1 MNDAVMLE
9 ADTQAAAQPAQTTP
23 NRSSA
28 LDYDVWLD
36 VILLVARHYRL
47 ECSAQT
53 VRLAVQWTEGTM
65 VEDVVRQMARQAG
78 LNCMITDFSATTLM
92 QRQMP
97 LVVQLDDGQVGVLQ
111 TVGDDDDLG
120 ITYSGDAGLQS
131 RITRQDLLEHAS
143 KILILRPLRAV
154 RDARVDAYIKSYQKD
169 WFKNIVLRDVR
180 PYGYVML
187 ASLVTSVLG
196 LAGVLFSMQVYDR
209 VIPAESLPTL
219 YVLFGGVLL
228 ALLFDF
234 IMRMTRVRITDMLGK
249 RADMRVSDLVFGHAL
264 RLRNSARPKSTGSF
278 ISQLKELEQVRE
290 LITSSTA
297 TALADLPFF
306 LLFLVIFWFIAGPL
320 VAVPMVAVLFM
331 VIPGLLS
338 QKKLARMANESMR
351 ESSLRSAMLVET
363 VQGLDDIKALQAEQ
377 RFQQQWNHYN
387 ASCADANL
395 HLRLLT
401 NRLINWSNTVQG
413 SVFALVIVF
422 GAPLVMA
429 SDMTTGSLVA
439 ASILS
444 SRMMA
449 PMSQLTQVLTRWQQA
464 KVALKSLNNIME
476 LPVDHAEGSKRVHLP
491 VVRGDY
497 VLAQAAFQYTD
508 DAPTPALWVADLKI
522 KPGERI
528 AILGR
533 NGAGK
538 STLLQALAG
547 MLDLKAGAIS
557 LDGVALAHID
567 PADVRRD
574 LGLLTQNSRLFHGT
588 LRDNLIMG
596 APHATDAEILHALSV
611 TGAAEFVGKFADGM
625 DHLILEGGLGLSG
638 GQRQSLLLSRLIIR
652 QPHIVLLDEPTASL
666 DEATERNLIQNLD
679 TWAAHRTLIIATH
692 RMSVLSL
699 VNRIIVVDNGKI
711 VVDDTKE
718 NAIARLSKPQK
729 APQ

>member
-1 MNDAVMLE
+1 MNDAVKLE
-9 ADTQAAAQPAQTTP
+9 DDLQEAAHEPLKPSAD
-23 NRSSA
+23 

-36 VILLVARHYRL
+36 AILRVARHYRL
-47 ECSAQT
+47 ECSAQS
-53 VRLAVQWTEGTM
+53 VRLAVQWTDGVT
-65 VEDVVRQMARQAG
+65 VEEVVRQMARQAG
-78 LNCMITDFSATTLM
+78 LSCVMADFTSSTLM

-97 LVVQLDDGQVGVLQ
+97 LVLQFDDGQVGVLQ
-111 TVGDDDDLG
+111 TLGDGDDVG
-120 ITYSGDAGLQS
+120 IAYSGDGGLQS
-131 RITRQDLLEHAS
+131 RISRQELIDHAR
-143 KILILRPLRAV
+143 KTLILRPMRAV
-154 RDARVDAYIKSYQKD
+154 RDARVDDYIKSYEKN
-169 WFKNIVLRDVR
+169 WFTSIVLRDLR
-180 PYGYVML
+180 PYSYVML

-209 VIPAESLPTL
+209 VIPAESMPTL
-219 YVLFGGVLL
+219 YVLFGGVML

-234 IMRMTRVRITDMLGK
+234 IMRITRVRITDMLGK
-249 RADMRVSDLVFGHAL
+249 RADMRVSDLVFGHAI

-278 ISQLKELEQVRE
+278 ISQLKELEQVRD

-320 VAVPMVAVLFM
+320 VAVPLVAVVLM
-331 VIPGLLS
+331 VLPGLMS
-338 QKKLARMANESMR
+338 QKKLAHLANLSMR

-363 VQGLDDIKALQAEQ
+363 VQGLDDIKSLQAEQ
-377 RFQQQWNHYN
+377 RFQQQWNQYN

-395 HLRLLT
+395 RLRMLT
-401 NRLINWSNTVQG
+401 NSLMSWSNTVQG
-413 SVFALVIVF
+413 SVFAVVVVC
-422 GAPLVMA
+422 GAPMVMA

-464 KVALKSLNNIME
+464 KVALQSLNRIMA

-497 VLAQAAFQYTD
+497 VLNQAAFQYSED
-508 DAPTPALWVADLKI
+508 SSTPALVVADLKI

-528 AILGR
+528 AVLGR

-547 MLDLKAGAIS
+547 MMDLQAGSIS
-557 LDGVALAHID
+557 LDGVSLPHID

-574 LGLLTQNSRLFHGT
+574 VGLLTQNSRLFHGT

-596 APHATDAEILHALSV
+596 APHASDTEILHALAL
-611 TGAAEFVGKFADGM
+611 TGAADFVSKFAAGM

-666 DEATERNLIQNLD
+666 DEATERALIQNLD
-679 TWAAHRTLIIATH
+679 QWAAQRTLIIATH

-699 VNRIIVVDNGKI
+699 VNRIIVVDNGRI
-711 VVDDTKE
+711 VVDDSKE
-718 NAIARLSKPQK
+718 NAIARLSKP
-729 APQ
+729 ARAS

>member
-1 MNDAVMLE
+1 MNDAVKLE
-9 ADTQAAAQPAQTTP
+9 DDLQEAAHEPLRPSAD
-23 NRSSA
+23 

-36 VILLVARHYRL
+36 AILRVARHYRL
-47 ECSAQT
+47 ECSAQS
-53 VRLAVQWTEGTM
+53 VRLAVQWTDGVT
-65 VEDVVRQMARQAG
+65 VEEVVRQMARQAG
-78 LNCMITDFSATTLM
+78 LSCVMADFTSSTLM

-97 LVVQLDDGQVGVLQ
+97 LVLQFDDGQVGVLQ
-111 TVGDDDDLG
+111 TLGDGDDVG
-120 ITYSGDAGLQS
+120 IAYSGDGGLQS
-131 RITRQDLLEHAS
+131 RISRQELIDHAR
-143 KILILRPLRAV
+143 KTLILRPMRAV
-154 RDARVDAYIKSYQKD
+154 RDARVDDYIKSYEKN
-169 WFKNIVLRDVR
+169 WFTSIVLRDLR
-180 PYGYVML
+180 PYSYVML

-209 VIPAESLPTL
+209 VIPAESMPTL
-219 YVLFGGVLL
+219 YVLFGGVML

-234 IMRMTRVRITDMLGK
+234 IMRITRVRITDMLGK
-249 RADMRVSDLVFGHAL
+249 RADMRVSDLVFGHAI

-278 ISQLKELEQVRE
+278 ISQLKELEQVRD

-320 VAVPMVAVLFM
+320 VAVPLVAVVLM
-331 VIPGLLS
+331 VLPGLMS
-338 QKKLARMANESMR
+338 QKKLAHLANLSMR

-363 VQGLDDIKALQAEQ
+363 VQGLDDIKSLQAEQ
-377 RFQQQWNHYN
+377 RFQQQWNQYN

-395 HLRLLT
+395 RLRMLT
-401 NRLINWSNTVQG
+401 NSLMSWSNTVQG
-413 SVFALVIVF
+413 SVFAVVVVC
-422 GAPLVMA
+422 GAPMVMA

-464 KVALKSLNNIME
+464 KVALQSLNRIMA

-497 VLAQAAFQYTD
+497 VLNQAAFQYSED
-508 DAPTPALWVADLKI
+508 SSAPALVVADLKI

-528 AILGR
+528 ALLGR

-547 MLDLKAGAIS
+547 MMDLQAGSIS
-557 LDGVALAHID
+557 LDGVSLPHID

-574 LGLLTQNSRLFHGT
+574 VGLLTQNSRLFHGT

-596 APHATDAEILHALSV
+596 APHASDTEILHALAL
-611 TGAAEFVGKFADGM
+611 TGAADFVSKFPNGM

-666 DEATERNLIQNLD
+666 DEATERALIQNLD
-679 TWAAHRTLIIATH
+679 KWAAQRTLIIATH

-699 VNRIIVVDNGKI
+699 VNRIIVVDNGRI
-711 VVDDTKE
+711 VVDDSKE
-718 NAIARLSKPQK
+718 NAIARLSKP
-729 APQ
+729 ARAS